1 MPMRRSSSVTTK
13 IKYAHVPKDGKTT
26 VWNATA
32 EKWVMT
38 DAPTAQ
44 QMTATEN
51 KLKDV
56 SDKAVAANNMALSA
70 KTAAENA
77 QEAADEKVTMN
88 QALDGIKSGLFEC
101 YDKDGN
107 QLVAE
112 KMTLQ
117 ETDNGF
123 IMMFCARRI
132 IKRIPLTLSEPF
144 CLKLC

>member
-1 MPMRRSSSVTTK
+1 MPMRRSSSVTAK
-13 IKYAHVPKDGKTT
+13 IKYAHIPKDGKTT
-26 VWNATA
+26 VWDGVRG
-32 EKWVMT
+32 KWLTT

-44 QMTATEN
+44 QLTATEN
-51 KLKDV
+51 KLMDV
-56 SDKAVAANNMALSA
+56 SDKAVAANSTALAA

-77 QEAADEKVTMN
+77 QAAADQKVTMN

-107 QLVAE
+107 ELVAE

-144 CLKLC
+144 CLRLC